1 MKPKALS
8 YLTFISK
15 KPASLHF
22 LAMPLS
28 WETVSKTL
36 FLLLFILGVKNNSS
50 AQSWV
55 QLGIKGGMNVSTLN
69 YKNVGDGYDP
79 RVSYHAGAFLNA
91 QLNDKWSLQPEVLA
105 SKEGFNDN
113 NSEQK
118 WRILYL
124 NFPVMLQY
132 AFAKRF
138 AVEAG
143 PEFGFRLRARVAN
156 SGSEF
161 VSATAAYNQ
170 LNFSAA
176 AGISYLS
183 KYNVGMAARYTKGL
197 TDITQGSYNYV
208 STNVAQLS
216 VFYIIKRWHRK

>member
-1 MKPKALS
+1 MKQKVLS
-8 YLTFISK
+8 YFIFISK
-15 KPASLHF
+15 KINPTPS
-22 LAMPLS
+22 LAMLLD
-28 WETVSKTL
+28 SKTPVKA
-36 FLLLFILGVKNNSS
+36 LLLVLFIFILKSNSS
-50 AQSWV
+50 AQNTV
-55 QLGIKGGMNVSTLN
+55 QFGVKAGMNVSTLN
-69 YKNVGDGYDP
+69 YKNVGDSYDP
-79 RVSYHAGAFLNA
+79 RVSYHGGVFLNA
-91 QLNDKWSLQPEVLA
+91 RFDDKWSLQPEALA

-113 NSEQK
+113 NSEQR

-161 VSATAAYNQ
+161 VSATSAYNQ

-183 KYNVGMAARYTKGL
+183 KYNVGIGARYTKGI

-208 STNVAQLS
+208 ATNVAQLS
-216 VFYIIKRWHRK
+216 VFYLIKRLHRK